1 MVDPIRVLLAD
12 KERLIHDT
20 IRLAIDE
27 DERLRLVGE
36 LTGEND
42 VHTMCPKLQ
51 PDILLLATNLTEKPL
66 TFLETIHRH
75 CPKLKILV
83 LFSHPNE
90 VDIELGNNERIN
102 GAFLKFEPPERLI
115 HAIHAIAQGNP
126 WFSPS
131 LLKKMLHHQRQIS
144 NMHLTPQEREL
155 LCLIVAEKKD
165 QEIAEALNVST
176 RTVRNYLQNVY
187 CKLGVSTRAAAVY
200 QATKRNLI

>member
-36 LTGEND
+36 ITGEND
-42 VHTMCPKLQ
+42 VQTMCPKLQ

-75 CPKLKILV
+75 CPKLKTFF
-83 LFSHPNE
+83 LFNDATV
-90 VDIELGNNERIN
+90 VDFALSIYERIN

-115 HAIHAIAQGNP
+115 EAIHTIVQGNP
-126 WFSPS
+126 WFSPA
-131 LLKKMLHHQRQIS
+131 LLKKMLDHQRLIA
-144 NMHLTPQEREL
+144 NMPLTSQEREL
-155 LCLIVAEKKD
+155 LRLLVAEKKD
-165 QEIAEALNVST
+165 QEIAQALNVST

-187 CKLGVSTRAAAVY
+187 CKLGVNTRVAAIY
-200 QATKRNLI
+200 QATKQNLI